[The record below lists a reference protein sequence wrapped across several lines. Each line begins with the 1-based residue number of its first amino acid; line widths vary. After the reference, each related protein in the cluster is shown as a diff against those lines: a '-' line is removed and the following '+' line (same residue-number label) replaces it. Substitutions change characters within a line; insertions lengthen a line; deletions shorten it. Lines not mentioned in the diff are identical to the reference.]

1 MTKLYIK
8 TMNVNFLA
16 FPHLRS
22 KIRFFGKVKYKK
34 IENKNKLFFYNLKI
48 ITALRNQILI
58 TIILAI

>member
-1 MTKLYIK
+1 MTKLYIE

-34 IENKNKLFFYNLKI
+34 IETKNNCSFI
-48 ITALRNQILI
+48 I
-58 TIILAI
+58 